1 MLISLIVAMGQ
12 NRVIG
17 INNRLPW
24 RLPAEMRYFRDTT
37 MGKPIIMGRKTHESI
52 GRALPGRQNII
63 LTRSR
68 TYESVGCTIVH
79 SVQEALAVAKGTE
92 VMVIGGAQLY
102 ELFLPLADRIYL
114 TQVET
119 EFEGDSFFP
128 RIDRG
133 EWSEISRETFEADGM
148 NQYQYNVILFERNRN
163 NI

>member
-133 EWSEISRETFEADGM
+133 EWSEISRETFEPDGM